1 MPRPFCLAR
10 RWNQLRVLSRVLALV
25 LTAADCA
32 VWRQLT
38 RTHARTHAR
47 TLQPQVTISL
57 FSTDFPM
64 ADKILSGKGEH
75 DSFYVHN
82 NA

>member
-1 MPRPFCLAR
+1 MFAAA
-10 RWNQLRVLSRVLALV
+10 QMLS
-25 LTAADCA
+25 
-32 VWRQLT
+32 
-38 RTHARTHAR
+38 
-47 TLQPQVTISL
+47 QPQVTISL